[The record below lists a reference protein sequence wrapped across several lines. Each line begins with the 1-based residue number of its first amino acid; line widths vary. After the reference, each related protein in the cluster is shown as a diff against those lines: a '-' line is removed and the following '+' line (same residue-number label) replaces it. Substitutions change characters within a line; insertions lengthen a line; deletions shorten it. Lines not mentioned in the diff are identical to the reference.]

1 MLLNNKA
8 AIYDAI
14 GDRKGAIDTYE
25 KIVSDFSGNID
36 VRGAWVLAAN
46 NLATLYMKTDYPEK
60 AIKMLES
67 LSSENKE
74 YKQLFKQNLTLAYY
88 ISDDAKLRS
97 TLKDY
102 NNICYNNCLDVFNF
116 FTESEREDYW
126 TSNARELLII
136 NNLVADKHQEI
147 TDVAYNNL
155 LFVKNLKLMSSDIL
169 KKIVENSSNLELKK
183 KYKGVVYKRRVK
195 VTEPEAIA
203 FMNRT
208 GALRKQNQI
217 SREILYFRDFY
228 QTLSPKVYLC
238 YDREA
243 WYDPADK
250 GFRMTL
256 DRNVRYR
263 TADLSLSSSF
273 RGRNIL
279 EPGQTL
285 LEVKAEGAVPLWL
298 VELLTCEQIYKQSFS
313 KYGKAYL
320 QMLNEHLA
328 LQKG

>member
-1 MLLNNKA
+1 MNIFQRRELKFLLTESQLRVIQEALRDRMIPDSHGLNTICNLY
-8 AIYDAI
+8 YD
-14 GDRKGAIDTYE
+14 TP
-25 KIVSDFSGNID
+25 
-36 VRGAWVLAAN
+36 
-46 NLATLYMKTDYPEK
+46 DYRL
-60 AIKMLES
+60 IRHSLEHPVY
-67 LSSENKE
+67 KE
-74 YKQLFKQNLTLAYY
+74 
-88 ISDDAKLRS
+88 KLR
-97 TLKDY
+97 LR
-102 NNICYNNCLDVFNF
+102 CYGQAGPD
-116 FTESEREDYW
+116 
-126 TSNARELLII
+126 
-136 NNLVADKHQEI
+136 ADI
-147 TDVAYNNL
+147 
-155 LFVKNLKLMSSDIL
+155 F
-169 KKIVENSSNLELKK
+169 LELKK

-208 GALRKQNQI
+208 GALRKQKQI